1 MSVYDSPRK
10 ISMNKR
16 VAIPTDQ
23 PGGIDAARSDHFG
36 HCPVFTIVDLDTEKG
51 VVDVRTVA
59 NGSHEAGGCLV
70 PVRILREAGVDAI
83 VVAGMGARPMQGFND
98 AGITV
103 YFASRETV
111 PTVREAIERLTADQL
126 PIMHGDQLCKG
137 AGNCHH

>member
-1 MSVYDSPRK
+1 
-10 ISMNKR
+10 MNTR
-16 VAIPTDQ
+16 VAIPTEQ

-36 HCPVFTIVDLDTEKG
+36 HCPVFTVVDLDSDQG
-51 VVDVRTVA
+51 VVDVRLLA

-70 PVRILREAGVDAI
+70 PVRILQEAGVDAI
-83 VVAGMGARPMQGFND
+83 VVAGMGARPMQGFVE

-111 PTVREAIERLTADQL
+111 PTVRSAIEQLAADRL
-126 PIMHGDQLCKG
+126 PVMHGDQLCKG